1 MEIGFRQYR
10 FKKINEFLGM
20 DFSFSLFQQFPEIT
34 ALRAGKTV
42 KDDIP
47 AAWGLER
54 FSYNRGY
61 HFILINQNL

>member
-1 MEIGFRQYR
+1 
-10 FKKINEFLGM
+10 M